1 MRRLVLVAV
10 GLALAGCTALRDA
23 FTAHPDAAA
32 RAAGQTL
39 SVERRAEIA
48 SRAKGFP
55 LQPTNLSKLAG
66 VYVDFTLFAM
76 AMADG
81 QSLSDSAVVAQV
93 MWPAVSQLK
102 FTHFH
107 EQISADRMP
116 SERAIDSL
124 YAAGELRAFQ
134 HLLITVPQSAAP
146 TVVQQKQAQANALW
160 RTLVTSGG
168 TNFATVARRSS
179 EDPGSKASG
188 GYLGVSPRGRF
199 LPQFEDA
206 AWQLA
211 PGALSGVVRTQFGFH
226 IIRRPPLAEIRD
238 SFAQGARDALMSRF
252 DSTYLADL
260 SSKRHVR
267 VSADAGGAVRAG
279 LQDLDAAGR
288 STKQLASFD
297 GGEFRMKDLVRWLY
311 GIDPRY
317 LANLPQAN
325 DTLISQLVQRL
336 VERELAVRQADSA
349 KVHLTDSEWV
359 EVRTEYDST
368 LTLLGS
374 ELHFTPAML
383 RDSTTTKAGR
393 ERFMMAR
400 VDDYF
405 DRLVG
410 GQAQFFPIPPLLA
423 QLLRERSSW
432 SIDESGVQRA
442 SERAIALRASADS
455 LRPPGAGSPGG
466 EVRPAPGPPPVPAVP
481 DSVLRKAPVRR
492 TLQ

>member
-1 MRRLVLVAV
+1 MRRLALVAV

-39 SVERRAEIA
+39 SVERLAELA
-48 SRAKGFP
+48 ARAKGFP

-81 QSLSDSAVVAQV
+81 PSLSDSGVVAQV

-102 FTHFH
+102 FSRFH
-107 EQISADRMP
+107 ERLAAGRMP
-116 SERAIDSL
+116 GDQAMDSL

-160 RTLVTSGG
+160 RSLAASGG
-168 TNFATVARRSS
+168 TNFADVARRSS
-179 EDPGSKASG
+179 EDPGSKAAG
-188 GYLGVSPRGRF
+188 GFLGVRPRGQF
-199 LPQFEDA
+199 VPQFEDA

-211 PGALSGVVRTQFGFH
+211 PGAMSGVVRTPFGFH

-238 SFAQGARDALMSRF
+238 SFAEGARDALLSRF
-252 DSTYLADL
+252 DSSYLVDL
-260 SSKRHVR
+260 SAKRHVR
-267 VSADAGGAVRAG
+267 VAGDAGEMVRAG
-279 LQDLDAAGR
+279 VQDMDAAGR
-288 STKQLASFD
+288 SNKRLASYD
-297 GGEFRMKDLVRWLY
+297 GGQFSMKDMVRWLY
-311 GIDPRY
+311 GLDPRY
-317 LANLPQAN
+317 MAMLPQAN
-325 DTLISQLVQRL
+325 DSMIGQLVQRL
-336 VERELAVRQADSA
+336 VERDLAVRQADSA
-349 KVHLTDSEWV
+349 KVQLTDSEWV
-359 EVRTEYDST
+359 TVRTEYDST
-368 LTLLGS
+368 LALLGS
-374 ELHFTPAML
+374 ELRFTPGMV
-383 RDSTTTKAGR
+383 RDSASTKAGR

-423 QLLRERSSW
+423 QWLREHGHW

-442 SERAIALRASADS
+442 SERAAALRASADS
-455 LRPPGAGSPGG
+455 LRPPAGNQGG
-466 EVRPAPGPPPVPAVP
+466 EVRPAPGPPPVPPIP